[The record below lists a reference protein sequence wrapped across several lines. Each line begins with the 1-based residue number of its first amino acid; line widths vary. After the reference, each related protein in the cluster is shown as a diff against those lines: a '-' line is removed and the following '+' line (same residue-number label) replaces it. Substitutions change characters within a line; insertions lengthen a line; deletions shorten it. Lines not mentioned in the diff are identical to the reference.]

1 MLNQILYKYLTIF
14 CKNVD
19 NVFLWIY
26 NNSVTIP
33 NSVTSIGSSA
43 FYGCSKLTS
52 ITIPNSVTSIETS
65 AFEYCSSLTSIVI
78 PNSVKSIGWFAFS
91 GCSSLTSI
99 VIPNSVTSIGSSA
112 FSGCSSL
119 TIYAEASAKPSG
131 WYSNW
136 NLDYRPVHWGYKG

>member
-78 PNSVKSIGWFAFS
+78 PNSV
-91 GCSSLTSI
+91 
-99 VIPNSVTSIGSSA
+99 TSIGSSA